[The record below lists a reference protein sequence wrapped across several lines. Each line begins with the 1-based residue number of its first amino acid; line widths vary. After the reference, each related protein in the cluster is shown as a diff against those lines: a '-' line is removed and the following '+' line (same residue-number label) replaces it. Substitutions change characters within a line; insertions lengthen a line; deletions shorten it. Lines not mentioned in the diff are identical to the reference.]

1 MQQYAVG
8 QEVGFVSYGSW
19 GMGSHGF
26 GKIVKINGHGH
37 IKLDNGRVFDK
48 HGNERAKFSR
58 MRLTD
63 PAQLRE
69 SIVRQNAA
77 RDRRV
82 AAQDI
87 ERYLNSHKT
96 GYGDIRLSDEQKAE
110 LIALVNKL

>member
-58 MRLTD
+58 LRLTD

-96 GYGDIRLSDEQKAE
+96 CYGDIRLNDEQKAE

>member
-1 MQQYAVG
+1 MQQYTVG

-19 GMGSHGF
+19 GMGGRGF
-26 GKIVKINGHGH
+26 ARIVKINGHGH
-37 IKLDNGRVFDK
+37 IQLDNDRVFDK

-69 SIVRQNAA
+69 SIARENAA
-77 RDRRV
+77 RDRRC

-87 ERYLNSHKT
+87 ENYLKARKT
-96 GYGDIRLSDEQKAE
+96 CYGDIQLSDEQKAE